1 MPGYPGLDRKPLIR
15 NGRGGGE
22 GPAPGCLFRP
32 AVAYSE
38 PAIRITPFRI
48 AMPVNEAAQ
57 SKAPSTPISGKS
69 LAVFGSFLGA
79 GSAAAVSTAG
89 AGAAGGGK
97 LTTRIGTT
105 AFLCGGGGGVF
116 SPFFF
121 FFATFNFVF
130 S

>member
-38 PAIRITPFRI
+38 PASRITPFRI

-89 AGAAGGGK
+89 AGAAGGGE
-97 LTTRIGTT
+97 LTTRIRTT
-105 AFLCGGGGGVF
+105 AFYSFGGGGIVLALLIF
-116 SPFFF
+116 S
-121 FFATFNFVF
+121 AT